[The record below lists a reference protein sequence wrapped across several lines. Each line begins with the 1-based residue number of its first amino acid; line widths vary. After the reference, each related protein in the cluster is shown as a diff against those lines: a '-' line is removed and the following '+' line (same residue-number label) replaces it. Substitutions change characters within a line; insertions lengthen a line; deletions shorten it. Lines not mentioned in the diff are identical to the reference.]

1 MVTVFAELVWGSSGM
16 VTVFALIFFTY
27 STCPKANFRKKFS
40 IYRNKFFHYCHLSKS
55 SWTCPRLQ
63 VSGLTQRLWYFFVNT
78 YNFLL
83 SLQMEESSLEI
94 LVFYLTWYKS
104 FTVYYPY
111 EHLRKNLYFELSRI
125 FTLIIQNLYFDLSR
139 NCTLNY
145 PKFLFWSIH
154 NIHFELTRILFWVI
168 QNSYFELSRIFILK
182 YPEFLLW
189 MIQNF
194 YFELSRIF
202 ILK

>member
-1 MVTVFAELVWGSSGM
+1 M

-154 NIHFELTRILFWVI
+154 NIHFELTRIF
-168 QNSYFELSRIFILK
+168 FELSRIRTLN
-182 YPEFLLW
+182 YPEFLFW
-189 MIQNF
+189 SIQNF
-194 YFELSRIF
+194 YYEWFRIF
-202 ILK
+202 TLNYPEFSFWNNQNVYF